1 MNLQD
6 RMNRLV
12 QEKKIEQAPTTSL
25 IKEVALEEYSL
36 NLLNNIDEKTYSYLQ
51 EQTFKIK
58 ETTVKTHT
66 ELGKIFYETQEKL
79 SSHNGGCFEEW
90 YTLIGFKKRS
100 VYNYINRFIFL
111 EKNKEKK
118 SLIESLPLQLVYTIS
133 SPNYSKEIIELVLE
147 GEIKNLQELSEISQ
161 ETIGKS
167 KQEKEI
173 EVIDSITAVEFYDLK
188 KKVENVEFSELENEK
203 KRKIFELYK
212 KINDILQ

>member
-12 QEKKIEQAPTTSL
+12 QEKKIEQAPVTSL

-100 VYNYINRFIFL
+100 VYNYINRFTFL
-111 EKNKEKK
+111 EKNKDKK

-133 SPNYSKEIIELVLE
+133 SPNYSKEMIDLVLE

-161 ETIGKS
+161 ETIEKP
-167 KQEKEI
+167 KEKEI
-173 EVIDSITAVEFYDLK
+173 EIIDSITAVEFYDLK
-188 KKVENVEFSELENEK
+188 KKVENVEFAELESEK
-203 KRKIFELYK
+203 KKKIFELYK